1 MKAAHLF
8 FLCLLSAVV
17 YGQKNKAETPY
28 LAYFNQKPDSLDP
41 IEGIWNVSSVQ
52 EFYRYDT
59 LYDVLNYS
67 KAGRFAI
74 MKKDGKYQSLDLS
87 GGDYKVEFTN
97 TDVKGVYLYRSF
109 FKETNEFSKAQAVIS
124 KAGEMEYTYDFPQ
137 NYLKVRF
144 ADSYEEGTRVTN
156 RLLWTKSYPL
166 SGSK

>member
-1 MKAAHLF
+1 MKATHLF

-87 GGDYKVEFTN
+87 GGDYQV
-97 TDVKGVYLYRSF
+97 
-109 FKETNEFSKAQAVIS
+109 
-124 KAGEMEYTYDFPQ
+124 
-137 NYLKVRF
+137 
-144 ADSYEEGTRVTN
+144 
-156 RLLWTKSYPL
+156 
-166 SGSK
+166 